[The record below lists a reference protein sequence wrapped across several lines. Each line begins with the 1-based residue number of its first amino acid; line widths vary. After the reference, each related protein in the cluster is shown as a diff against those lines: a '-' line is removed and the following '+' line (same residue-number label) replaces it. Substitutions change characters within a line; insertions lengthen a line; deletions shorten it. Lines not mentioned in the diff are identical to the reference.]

1 MLGAISK
8 PDQFV
13 LVFVG
18 FVCFSV
24 LSLDVEYNH
33 IRIVMEFGMLETS
46 FDLCRVITMF
56 S

>member
-8 PDQFV
+8 PDR
-13 LVFVG
+13 

-56 S
+56 Y